1 MPSQLDKALAEL
13 RAHRPQASPELR
25 DRVQMLARLEPAPR
39 RPLLRRRVVFAL
51 AAAALLVAAVA
62 VGIAQR
68 GERAAEEQGEA
79 LPSFEAAGRDEATP
93 ETAAL
98 APDTSRLQ
106 DYRAEL
112 TVRVDDVDE
121 LGRRT
126 TEAMRIAQSL
136 GGYVVSASYDGGE
149 TDSLLVLRV
158 PIGRAQEAIRRL
170 SGLGTLASQRFSLQD
185 LQAQVDQLD
194 DQVETLQG
202 QIAELEQ
209 QLEDPDLTRQERA
222 LLRSRLEQAQQELAL
237 LLDQR
242 EATVAQGR
250 SAEITLTLTADRAES
265 SGGVIDDA
273 VDALRDIWVWALA
286 VLIVGAPFVAL
297 IAIAFLAGR
306 RLRRR
311 ANEKLLGA

>member
-1 MPSQLDKALAEL
+1 
-13 RAHRPQASPELR
+13 
-25 DRVQMLARLEPAPR
+25 V
-39 RPLLRRRVVFAL
+39 
-51 AAAALLVAAVA
+51 
-62 VGIAQR
+62 
-68 GERAAEEQGEA
+68 
-79 LPSFEAAGRDEATP
+79 
-93 ETAAL
+93 
-98 APDTSRLQ
+98 
-106 DYRAEL
+106 EL

-136 GGYVVSASYDGGE
+136 GGYVVTASYDGGE

-170 SGLGTLASQRFSLQD
+170 SGLGTLASQRYSLQD

-194 DQVETLQG
+194 DQVETIQG

-242 EATVAQGR
+242 EATVAQGQ

-297 IAIAFLAGR
+297 LAIAFLAGR

-311 ANEKLLGA
+311 ANDRLLGA